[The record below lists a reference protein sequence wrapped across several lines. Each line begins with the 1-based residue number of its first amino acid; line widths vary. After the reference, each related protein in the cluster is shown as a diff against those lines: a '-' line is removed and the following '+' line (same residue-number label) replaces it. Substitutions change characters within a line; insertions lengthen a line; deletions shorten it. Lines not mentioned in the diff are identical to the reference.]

1 MTYPER
7 LDRPTSGI
15 GVRLG
20 DVNAL
25 VDALFVSD
33 RERERLLGGA
43 GFCATTVHVPSASKL
58 REIATVTDSPI
69 RRSEYN
75 GAVFLSIDYRGYEF
89 SCLSG
94 EVA

>member
-7 LDRPTSGI
+7 PERPASSI

-25 VDALFVSD
+25 VDALCVSD
-33 RERERLLGGA
+33 RERKRLLGST
-43 GFCATTVHVPSASKL
+43 GFLATTVHVPSASKL

-69 RRSEYN
+69 KRSEYA
-75 GAVFLSIDYRGYEF
+75 GSVFLSINYRGYEF